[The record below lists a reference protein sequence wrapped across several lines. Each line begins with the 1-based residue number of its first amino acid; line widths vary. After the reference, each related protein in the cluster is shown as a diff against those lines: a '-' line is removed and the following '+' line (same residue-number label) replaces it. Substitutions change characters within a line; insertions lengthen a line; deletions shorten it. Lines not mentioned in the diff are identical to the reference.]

1 MPLTREDRVR
11 YGRLGAY
18 ARLAQTADRSEMTAP
33 ARAAGPASLDWHAK
47 KIDPDGK
54 LPPEQRYKMAE
65 AARKAWYL
73 ALSEKSRRARAA
85 RRDTEARAS

>member
-11 YGRLGAY
+11 YGRLGAVM
-18 ARLAQTADRSEMTAP
+18 RLAQTADWSEMTAP
-33 ARAAGPASLDWHAK
+33 ARAAGPASLEWHAK
-47 KIDPDGK
+47 RVDPDEA
-54 LPPEQRYKMAE
+54 LPSEQRYKMAE

-85 RRDTEARAS
+85 RKNAEAAS